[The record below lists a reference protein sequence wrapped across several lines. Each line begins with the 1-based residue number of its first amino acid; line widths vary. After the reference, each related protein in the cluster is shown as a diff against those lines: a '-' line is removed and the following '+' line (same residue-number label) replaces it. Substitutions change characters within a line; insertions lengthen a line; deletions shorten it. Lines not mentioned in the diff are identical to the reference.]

1 MLKQKITG
9 IIMGTLMISGVV
21 IGTSSINNTKIT
33 NDNTKVVNKVLLASP
48 SSLVGERA
56 VVVNTDNSPLV
67 LYSSASGNSNI
78 TSYISVGEMLTIQ
91 SSGDNF
97 YKVKVQ
103 ETGAVGYIS
112 AHNLQIITS
121 GINDPYSIV
130 NKQGYIINVSSR
142 VNLRANATMDS
153 NILNKLT
160 NNTKIN
166 ILGKQGQWYKISC
179 DGTVRYIYQ
188 EYIGI
193 NLNESNNTNTS
204 GDTNKINKS
213 NNDVIGNSSSKVS
226 SVSGGSINKAQNS
239 NSSKVTTNPS
249 KVNSSDKVKS
259 NNSAKNS
266 QIVVK
271 NAKEA
276 IALVRKKIGTSIN
289 SKKITWSVMCNVH
302 NPLLIGNDG
311 IKFYWVRGQY
321 SSKQGIVDLDYYV
334 LQNGD
339 VMSRYSKEGQKIFV

>member
-1 MLKQKITG
+1 MLKQKITS
-9 IIMGTLMISGVV
+9 IIIGTLMISGVM
-21 IGTSSINNTKIT
+21 IGVNTLNNTKIT
-33 NDNTKVVNKVLLASP
+33 NDNTKVVNKVLLSAP
-48 SSLVGERA
+48 SSASERA

-67 LYSSASGNSNI
+67 LYSKANGNSNI
-78 TSYISVGEMLTIQ
+78 TSYISVGEMLTIE

-121 GINDPYSIV
+121 GVNDPCSVV
-130 NKQGYIINVSSR
+130 NKEGYIINVSSR
-142 VNLRANATMDS
+142 VNLRANATMAS

-160 NNTKIN
+160 NDTKIN
-166 ILGKQGQWYKISC
+166 ILGKQGQWYKVNC
-179 DGTVRYIYQ
+179 NGTVGYIYQ

-193 NLNESNNTNTS
+193 NLNESNNINAS
-204 GDTNKINKS
+204 GDINKINKS
-213 NNDVIGNSSSKVS
+213 NNDIIGNSSSVS
-226 SVSGGSINKAQNS
+226 SVSGGSINKDQS
-239 NSSKVTTNPS
+239 SSSSKVTTNSS
-249 KVNSSDKVKS
+249 KVKSNDKVKS
-259 NNSAKNS
+259 NNSVKNS

-276 IALVRKKIGTSIN
+276 IALVRKKVGTSIN

-302 NPLLIGNDG
+302 NPLLIGNNG

-321 SSKQGIVDLDYYV
+321 LSKQGVVDLDYYV

-339 VMSRYSKEGQKIFV
+339 VMSRYSKEGQKIYV

>member
-1 MLKQKITG
+1 MLKQKITS
-9 IIMGTLMISGVV
+9 IIIGTLMISGVM
-21 IGTSSINNTKIT
+21 IGVNTINNTKIT
-33 NDNTKVVNKVLLASP
+33 NDNTKVVNKVLLSAP
-48 SSLVGERA
+48 SSSSERA

-67 LYSSASGNSNI
+67 LYSNASSNSSI
-78 TSYISVGEMLTIQ
+78 TSYISVGEMLTIE

-121 GINDPYSIV
+121 GVNDPYSVV
-130 NKQGYIINVSSR
+130 NKEGYIINVSSR
-142 VNLRANATMDS
+142 VNLRANATMSS
-153 NILNKLT
+153 NILAKLT

-166 ILGKQGQWYKISC
+166 ILGKQGQWYKVNC
-179 DGTVRYIYQ
+179 NGTVGYIYQ

-193 NLNESNNTNTS
+193 NLNESNNTNAS

-213 NNDVIGNSSSKVS
+213 NNDVIENSSSNVS
-226 SVSGGSINKAQNS
+226 SVSGGIINKAQTTS
-239 NSSKVTTNPS
+239 SSKVTTNSS
-249 KVNSSDKVKS
+249 KVKSNDKVKS
-259 NNSAKNS
+259 NNSVKNS

-276 IALVRKKIGTSIN
+276 IALVRKKVGTSIN

-302 NPLLIGNDG
+302 NPLLIGNNG

-321 SSKQGIVDLDYYV
+321 LSKQGVVDLDYYV

-339 VMSRYSKEGQKIFV
+339 VMSRYSKEGQKIYV